1 LKNHAARIVLGLLV
15 VALFVANAARW
26 IDLRAVEA
34 LESIAYDVRLKLTMP
49 GTVDTRIVV
58 VDIDEKSL
66 GEIGRWPW
74 PRNRTAEL
82 VDTLFDH
89 YRITVLGFD
98 VTFPERDESS
108 GLGVLEALAKTELKD
123 VPGFQ
128 STLAAIAPRLQFD
141 TVFADRLKGRP
152 VILGYYFSN
161 LREGEKG
168 LAQGVIPTPVLPAG
182 SFKGRNIEFTRF
194 PGYGGNLPEL
204 QNAAAGAGHFTPA
217 TDGDGVHRRVPLLA
231 EYDGAYYEPLS
242 LAIVRLLLQSPKV
255 VPGYP
260 SDMVLNRG
268 YPGLEW
274 IDAGPVRIPVD
285 ERANVLVPYRGPERS
300 FPYVSAADV
309 LAKRAP
315 PDVLKDRIVLVGTT
329 APGLQD
335 LRSTPV
341 APLYAGVE
349 IHANLISGMLDGT
362 IKQKP
367 PYVIGAEVMLL
378 LAAGLFLALGLPL
391 LNPLK
396 ATVGT
401 LAVLAAV
408 TGANVLVW
416 SKGNLV
422 LPLASG
428 VLMILLLYGL
438 NMSWGYFV
446 ESRAKRKITGRFG
459 QYVPPEIADE
469 MSRNPDRFSMEGE
482 SAELSVLFSDVRG
495 FTTISEGLDPKALS
509 QLMNAYLTP
518 MTQVIYAH
526 RGTIDKYMGDAI
538 MAFWGAPIADPD
550 HAKHAVQAGLEMQQ
564 KLAALEAEFKARGWP
579 PLKIGV
585 GVNSGRMSVGN
596 MGSEVRVAYTV
607 MGDAVNLA
615 SRLESITKRY
625 GVGMIVGEAT
635 RQAVPDMVFREL
647 DRVRVKGKDE
657 PVAIHEP
664 IGPKASV
671 GKDVLD
677 RIKLFQQVLKAYRAQ
692 DWDAAELQLMNLKRM
707 DAGSGALYDVYM
719 ERIAHFRV
727 SPPPSGWDGTHD
739 FDSK

>member
-1 LKNHAARIVLGLLV
+1 LKKHAARIVLGLLV
-15 VALFVANAARW
+15 VAVFVANAARW
-26 IDLRAVEA
+26 LDVRAIDA

-49 GTVDTRIVV
+49 GTVDPRVVV

-66 GEIGRWPW
+66 SEIGRWPW
-74 PRNRTAEL
+74 PRHRMAEL
-82 VDTLFDH
+82 LDALFDR
-89 YRITVLGFD
+89 YKVAVVGFD

-108 GLGVLEALAKTELKD
+108 GLGVLETLARTELKD

-141 TVFADRLKGRP
+141 AVFAEHLKGRP

-161 LREGEKG
+161 AGVEDGKG
-168 LAQGVIPTPVLPAG
+168 LRQGVIPAPVLPAG
-182 SFKGRNIEFTRF
+182 SFKGRNVEFTRF

-204 QNAAAGAGHFTPA
+204 QAAAAGAGHFTPA
-217 TDGDGVHRRVPLLA
+217 TDSDGVHRRVPILA
-231 EYDGAYYEPLS
+231 EFDGAYYEPLS
-242 LAIVRLLLQSPKV
+242 LAVVRLLLQSPKV
-255 VPGYP
+255 VPGFP
-260 SDMVLNRG
+260 SDTVLTRN

-274 IDAGPVRIPVD
+274 VEAGPVRIPVD
-285 ERANVLVPYRGPERS
+285 EKANVLVPYRGPERS

-315 PDVLKDRIVLVGTT
+315 DATLKDRIVLVGTT

-349 IHANLISGMLDGT
+349 IHANLIGGMLDGT

-367 PYVIGAEVMLL
+367 PYVIGAEVTLLL
-378 LAAGLFLALGLPL
+378 LAGLTLAFGLPL
-391 LNPLK
+391 LNPMR
-396 ATVGT
+396 ATIGT
-401 LAVLAAV
+401 AVVLVAV
-408 TGANVLVW
+408 CAVNVLVW
-416 SKGNLV
+416 SHGNLV

-428 VLMILLLYGL
+428 LLMLLLLYGL

-482 SAELSVLFSDVRG
+482 SRELSVLFSDVRG

-518 MTQVIYAH
+518 MTQVIHAQ

-538 MAFWGAPIADPD
+538 MAFWGAPVADGD
-550 HAKHAVQAGLEMQQ
+550 HAKHAVLAGMEMQRR
-564 KLAALEAEFKARGWP
+564 LTALEAEFRARGWP

-585 GVNSGRMSVGN
+585 GVNTGRMSVGN

-625 GVGMIVGEAT
+625 GVTMLVGDAT
-635 RQAVPDMVFREL
+635 RAAVPDIVFREV

-657 PVAIHEP
+657 PVSIHEP
-664 IGPKASV
+664 IGPREAID
-671 GKDVLD
+671 KDTAAGL
-677 RIKLFQQVLKAYRAQ
+677 KLFQQMLKAYRSQ
-692 DWDAAELQLMNLKRM
+692 DWDVAELHLLNLKRM
-707 DAGSGALYDVYM
+707 QPDTKLHDAYLA
-719 ERIAHFRV
+719 RIAHLRA
-727 SPPPSGWDGTHD
+727 SPPPSDWDGTYD
-739 FDSK
+739 FDTK

>member
-1 LKNHAARIVLGLLV
+1 MKKHAARIVLGLLV

-26 IDLRAVEA
+26 IDLRAVDT

-49 GTVDTRIVV
+49 GTVDPRVVV

-66 GEIGRWPW
+66 SEVGRWPW
-74 PRNRTAEL
+74 PRNRMADL
-82 VDTLFDH
+82 LDALFDR
-89 YRITVLGFD
+89 YKVAVVGFD

-108 GLGVLEALAKTELKD
+108 GLGVLEALARTELKD
-123 VPGFQ
+123 VPAFQ
-128 STLAAIAPRLQFD
+128 SALGVLTPRLQFD
-141 TVFADRLKGRP
+141 AVFAQHLKGRA

-161 LREGEKG
+161 VAAEGKG
-168 LAQGVIPTPVLPAG
+168 LRQGVIPPPVLPAG
-182 SFKGRNIEFTRF
+182 SFKGRNVEFSRF

-204 QNAAAGAGHFTPA
+204 QAAAAGAGHFTPA

-231 EYDGAYYEPLS
+231 EFDGAYYEPLS
-242 LAIVRLLLQSPKV
+242 LAIVRLLLQSPKI
-255 VPGYP
+255 VPGFP
-260 SDMVLNRG
+260 TDTVLTRS

-274 IDAGPVRIPVD
+274 VEAGPVRIPVD

-315 PDVLKDRIVLVGTT
+315 DDVLKDRIVLVGTT

-367 PYVIGAEVMLL
+367 PYVIGAEVTLL
-378 LAAGLFLALGLPL
+378 VVAGLALALGLPL
-391 LNPLK
+391 LDPMR
-396 ATVGT
+396 ATIGT
-401 LAVLAAV
+401 VVVVLAVSV
-408 TGANVLVW
+408 TNVVVW

-428 VLMILLLYGL
+428 LLMILLLYGL
-438 NMSWGYFV
+438 NVSWGYFV

-482 SAELSVLFSDVRG
+482 SRELSVLFSDVRG

-518 MTQVIYAH
+518 MTQVIYAS

-550 HAKHAVQAGLEMQQ
+550 HAKQAVLAGLEMQQ
-564 KLAALEAEFKARGWP
+564 KLAALEAEFRTRGWP
-579 PLKIGV
+579 PLRIGV

-625 GVGMIVGEAT
+625 GVTMLVGEAT
-635 RQAVPDMVFREL
+635 RAAVPDIVFREI

-657 PVAIHEP
+657 PVAIYEP
-664 IGPKASV
+664 IGPK
-671 GKDVLD
+671 DTID
-677 RIKLFQQVLKAYRAQ
+677 RNTADRLKLFQQMLKAYRAR
-692 DWDAAELQLMNLKRM
+692 DWDTAELQLLNLKRM
-707 DAGSGALYDVYM
+707 DPEAKLYDAYIA
-719 ERIAHFRV
+719 RLAHFRAD
-727 SPPPSGWDGTHD
+727 PPPADWDGTFD